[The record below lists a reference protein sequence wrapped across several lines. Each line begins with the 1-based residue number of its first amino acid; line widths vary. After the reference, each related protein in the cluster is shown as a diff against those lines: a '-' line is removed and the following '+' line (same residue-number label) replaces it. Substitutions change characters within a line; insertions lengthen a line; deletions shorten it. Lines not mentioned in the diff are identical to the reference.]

1 MEKDQIAPVLLVRPG
16 QESNPLL
23 ELISEIDRLLRE
35 KEMRLRN
42 VRREASKYVIEAVG
56 RDSCRLDMVTKNMTI
71 QVIQQSYEVGTE
83 RTALR
88 RDTVPDGAELH
99 PGLDLA
105 AAPERRS
112 LTLQRAGCCFTIV
125 DPWLLLCYTD

>member
-42 VRREASKYVIEAVG
+42 VRREASKYVIEA
-56 RDSCRLDMVTKNMTI
+56 
-71 QVIQQSYEVGTE
+71 
-83 RTALR
+83 
-88 RDTVPDGAELH
+88 AEKK
-99 PGLDLA
+99 A
-105 AAPERRS
+105 S
-112 LTLQRAGCCFTIV
+112 
-125 DPWLLLCYTD
+125 